1 MTEKYDIVET
11 TKSKGDAL
19 EKSVEFIFN
28 TAGFETERNTHIA
41 KYEIDVLAKVG
52 DRDIVIECKN
62 YQNSSLIIRNL
73 IHQWSSKNN
82 LIKASKIIIVMAG
95 LKIKPTDQKLADDLD
110 IELWDDN
117 IISELFNLT
126 LKPSELR
133 EKLISKID
141 FTPISIS
148 KLYKDKILEMV
159 IYPQLGC
166 AVTDEVVYNN
176 FINWLSAFIRTELQ
190 VTGTTKEDRLKHIQ
204 LFEDTKQRKG
214 FLNIKFNRSSEDYW
228 NLLAENLDNKI
239 LLNKSVAKKYSK
251 YMDELVEEYNQQVDY
266 FSKKKG
272 KDKLESLIKYRLYNS
287 LISKNDVCEFKV
299 VDGSSSVIVK
309 SSGEGQFIL
318 EIRDI
323 SNKNAEIISWILT
336 SEYYQYLESITDT
349 NNCIVY
355 QWFFTSLEEAAEKT
369 YRILDEF
376 FGAEDNII
384 DLRL

>member
-1 MTEKYDIVET
+1 
-11 TKSKGDAL
+11 
-19 EKSVEFIFN
+19 
-28 TAGFETERNTHIA
+28 
-41 KYEIDVLAKVG
+41 
-52 DRDIVIECKN
+52 
-62 YQNSSLIIRNL
+62 
-73 IHQWSSKNN
+73 
-82 LIKASKIIIVMAG
+82 
-95 LKIKPTDQKLADDLD
+95 LD